1 MPENPTQKLTSQLL
15 ADDPDM
21 LDLVREFVDGLSAQ
35 IDALGDAVR
44 QSNWEQLRL
53 LAHRLKGACGSYG
66 YPDLSSGAAH
76 IEAAFAQADADAMQR
91 ALDELRTLA
100 SAAEAGLT

>member
-1 MPENPTQKLTSQLL
+1 MPENPPRKLTSQLL
-15 ADDPDM
+15 ADDPEM
-21 LDLVREFVDGLSAQ
+21 HDLVREFVGGLPAQ
-35 IDALGDAVR
+35 LGALADAIR

-91 ALDELRTLA
+91 ALDELKSLA
-100 SAAEAGLT
+100 AAAEAGLA